1 MMSLRTVHGMVT
13 VVDPKERELRLKE
26 TEVQFCRVCC
36 SEGTRILGE
45 NGEGLPLEALQA
57 GDVVKAE
64 VVEEAGRL
72 HVQRLVVL
80 RPAWRLLESF
90 EG

>member
-1 MMSLRTVHGMVT
+1 MVT

-26 TEVQFCRVCC
+26 TEAQFCRVCC
-36 SEGTRILGE
+36 TETTRILGE
-45 NGEGLPLEALQA
+45 DGEGLPLEALQA

-72 HVQRLVVL
+72 HVQRLVLL

>member
-1 MMSLRTVHGMVT
+1 
-13 VVDPKERELRLKE
+13 
-26 TEVQFCRVCC
+26 FCRVCC
-36 SEGTRILGE
+36 TETTRILGE

-64 VVEEAGRL
+64 VVDEAGRL
-72 HVQRLVVL
+72 HIQRLVLL

>member
-1 MMSLRTVHGMVT
+1 MMGLRTLHGMVT
-13 VVDPKERELRLKE
+13 VVDTTKWELRLKE
-26 TEVQFCRVCC
+26 TEEQFCRVCC
-36 SEGTRILGE
+36 TGATRILGTDE
-45 NGEGLPLEALQA
+45 EALPLEAIEA
-57 GDVVKAE
+57 GDIVKAE

-80 RPAWRLLESF
+80 RRAWQLLESF